1 MRHTPSQAGFT
12 LIELIIVVSIIGLM
26 ATMAA
31 PSMDSYFRRQD
42 ARTHTQLMA
51 SSLQEARSRAV
62 REANNYFVLFD
73 VDGVPGKIRIVDD
86 DNNNWAGDG
95 GENTQDLNWPYGAH
109 PEAGVYGYLTP
120 PVAITVPEDGGGAIP
135 DGTAPGTAMGTT
147 FALDPVTNLPAVG
160 FTPQGIPVALDDTAN
175 WSSGSGSYYITD
187 NREVTYAV
195 TLAPLG
201 GVRVRVHSVATGDW
215 R

>member
-1 MRHTPSQAGFT
+1 MRHASSQAGFT
-12 LIELIIVVSIIGLM
+12 LIELIITVSIIGIM
-26 ATMAA
+26 AAMAA

-42 ARTHTQLMA
+42 ARTHTQLIA
-51 SSLQEARSRAV
+51 SMLQEARSRAV

-86 DNNNWAGDG
+86 DDNQWDADPGEITQDFNWAF
-95 GENTQDLNWPYGAH
+95 GAH

-120 PVAITVPEDGGGAIP
+120 PAAISVPEDGGGAIP

-147 FALDPVTNLPAVG
+147 FALDPATNLPAVG
-160 FTPQGIPVALDDTAN
+160 FTPQGIPVALNDTAN
-175 WSSGSGSYYITD
+175 WSSGRGSYYITD

-201 GVRVRVHSVATGDW
+201 GVRVRVHSTVTGDW